1 VTNPAPGRHRAAAA
15 AGRRSTATS
24 VLAIALIAVV
34 VAGIVVLFATRTPDP
49 PPPAT
54 DTGDANLPT
63 TSAPDAAGAVE
74 TIRTTTVDRSDV
86 VTVVEVSRVVSDAG
100 VVARPLRAAPTGLQL
115 VELRVTGQD
124 GRSTPFTD
132 PVDVGASG
140 SLTVTARYRLVDCP
154 DVLPALW
161 PSPTA
166 FPNALQTYVRL
177 DQPLHTAAALCPEK
191 RFRSS
196 TSSGIKGELLDGPAV
211 RVQLSWNGGDTLSV
225 SGIGSASG
233 VAAVIVDRAAE
244 CGSDPS
250 CLAGLDAVTEA
261 GKTSTSV
268 FSFKPADPCP
278 PGTDSDRL
286 VLLVTGGS
294 FPPAPTAIEVKGLH
308 QAVCGD

>member
-1 VTNPAPGRHRAAAA
+1 ML
-15 AGRRSTATS
+15 S
-24 VLAIALIAVV
+24 VALIAVV
-34 VAGIVVLFATRTPDP
+34 VAGIVVLFASRTPDAPSP
-49 PPPAT
+49 PEPTGTGDTSDPPA
-54 DTGDANLPT
+54 A
-63 TSAPDAAGAVE
+63 AAGAVE
-74 TIRTTTVDRSDV
+74 TTRTTTVEGDV
-86 VTVVEVSRVVSDAG
+86 VMVEEVSRVVSDAA
-100 VVARPLRAAPTGLQL
+100 VVARPVPATPAGLRLIA
-115 VELRVTGQD
+115 LRITGQD
-124 GRSTPFTD
+124 GRSTAFTD

-140 SLTVTARYRLVDCP
+140 SLTVAARYRLDDCP
-154 DVLPALW
+154 DILPALW

-211 RVQLSWNGGDTLSV
+211 RVQLSWNGGDTLGV

-233 VAAVIVDRAAE
+233 VAAVIVDRAVE

-250 CLAGLDAVTEA
+250 CLAGLDAVTDA
-261 GKTSTSV
+261 GKTSTST